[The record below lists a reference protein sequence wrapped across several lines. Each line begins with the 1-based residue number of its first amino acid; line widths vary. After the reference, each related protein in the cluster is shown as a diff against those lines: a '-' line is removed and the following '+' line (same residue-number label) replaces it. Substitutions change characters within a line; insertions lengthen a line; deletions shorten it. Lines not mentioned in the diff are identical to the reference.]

1 MYILF
6 HIYFDNNL
14 SKQVVFQSTHI
25 LIQLMVCHI
34 QNNKNVEHGRYVLR
48 QLYTLSKI
56 LTRNKNYNQMIAIE
70 LKRKL

>member
-6 HIYFDNNL
+6 HIYFDSNP

-25 LIQLMVCHI
+25 LTQLMVCHI
-34 QNNKNVEHGRYVLR
+34 QNNKNVEHGRYVLQ

-56 LTRNKNYNQMIAIE
+56 LTRNKSYKLMIAVE
-70 LKRKL
+70 LKCKL